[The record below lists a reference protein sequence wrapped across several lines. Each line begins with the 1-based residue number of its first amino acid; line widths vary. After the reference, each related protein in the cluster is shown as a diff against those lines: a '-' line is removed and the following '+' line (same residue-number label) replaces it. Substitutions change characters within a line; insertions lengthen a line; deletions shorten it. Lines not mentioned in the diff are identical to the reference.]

1 MMETLR
7 KAMMMRSKLKNIN
20 NSQESYVNWY
30 TDNKEIPDL
39 NSSVKQNSNT
49 LLVWTF
55 RVFFSI
61 ILILQDI
68 NHM

>member
-30 TDNKEIPDL
+30 TDKKER
-39 NSSVKQNSNT
+39 NSRLK
-49 LLVWTF
+49 LLHKTK
-55 RVFFSI
+55 
-61 ILILQDI
+61 
-68 NHM
+68 